1 MGLLT
6 AAVGVGTH
14 LLFGEFSHLLASL
27 AGPQQQPETESE
39 PESGSHVSVGAPG
52 DPRDG
57 VQDSLF
63 CLLSQIA
70 APCLYPPSP

>member
-27 AGPQQQPETESE
+27 AGRQQQPETESE
-39 PESGSHVSVGAPG
+39 PESGSHVSVGAPEMVFRIRFSAYC
-52 DPRDG
+52 PK
-57 VQDSLF
+57 
-63 CLLSQIA
+63 
-70 APCLYPPSP
+70 